1 MRNAKPSR
9 VEFLKLKQVGPDRWF
24 IDGSFRLPVHLLPEL
39 VGLLSSQGTLRAVRD
54 SRIAKTP
61 EKRKP
66 R

>member
-39 VGLLSSQGTLRAVRD
+39 VGLLSSRGTLRAVPVLN

-61 EKRKP
+61 KK
-66 R
+66 